1 MRSREKINLPLRNEV
16 FMSMENKK
24 NKGKNLYEGMNLSG
38 FITSSY
44 HLNRLEIFNK
54 STFLTLLVRS
64 IAQSNVIVIDII
76 FIGNSIIVV
85 FKMPHGIRPSYS
97 IRVFLLVWPVLSL
110 QVFKTIA
117 SKEDHKKNP
126 ES

>member
-1 MRSREKINLPLRNEV
+1 
-16 FMSMENKK
+16 
-24 NKGKNLYEGMNLSG
+24 MNFL
-38 FITSSY
+38 ID
-44 HLNRLEIFNK
+44 LNRLQNYNK
-54 STFLTLLVRS
+54 STCLTLLVRD
-64 IAQSNVIVIDII
+64 IAQSNIIVIDII

-85 FKMPHGIRPSYS
+85 FKMPHGICPSYG
-97 IRVFLLVWPVLSL
+97 IRVFLLVWAVLSL